1 MDDRALLKQAF
12 LEARSTEKEPSEQ
25 DLESF
30 AISEKT
36 DRKIHRI
43 IYRKAAGN
51 ACCIQFL
58 PLRVVRLR
66 FCLWSACSSSQELR
80 RMRILKRLTAFLL
93 QITPLFYATYRQ
105 RAASL

>member
-1 MDDRALLKQAF
+1 MDDRALLEQAF

-36 DRKIHRI
+36 TAKFIASSI
-43 IYRKAAGN
+43 GKAAGN

-58 PLRVVRLR
+58 PLRIDAVLLVV
-66 FCLWSACSSSQELR
+66 ACSSSQG
-80 RMRILKRLTAFLL
+80 T
-93 QITPLFYATYRQ
+93 
-105 RAASL
+105 

>member
-43 IYRKAAGN
+43 IYRKSRRKRMLHTVSAA
-51 ACCIQFL
+51 ARSTIAVL
-58 PLRVVRLR
+58 LVVGMFFFPRIEIFYYRSHR
-66 FCLWSACSSSQELR
+66 F
-80 RMRILKRLTAFLL
+80 
-93 QITPLFYATYRQ
+93 FYATYRQ

>member
-43 IYRKAAGN
+43 IYRKS
-51 ACCIQFL
+51 
-58 PLRVVRLR
+58 RRKRLR

-93 QITPLFYATYRQ
+93 QITPLFLCYIST
-105 RAASL
+105 ASRFPLMLSERTISQ